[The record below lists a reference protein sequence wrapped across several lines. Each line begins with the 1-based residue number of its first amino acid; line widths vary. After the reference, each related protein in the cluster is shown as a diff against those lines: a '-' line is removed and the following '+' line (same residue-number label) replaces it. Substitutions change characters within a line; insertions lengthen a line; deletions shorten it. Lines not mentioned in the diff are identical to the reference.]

1 MIIVPL
7 ICQAQD
13 RVPLAVSARRDVVA
27 LGASSPSPA
36 ESQTTPARSSGR
48 DSLLNGTL
56 IGFAAGAGF
65 GIAFAHG
72 FSDHR
77 NAGDYSSGA
86 LIVGGLGA
94 AVGLG
99 IDALFE
105 RDSRVFARSPRR
117 VPFRPLVSR
126 GIAKMRFLMRR

>member
-1 MIIVPL
+1 MRMSGRCLSGAGAMIIVPL

-27 LGASSPSPA
+27 LGTSSPSPA
-36 ESQTTPARSSGR
+36 ESQATPARSSGR
-48 DSLLNGTL
+48 DSLLNGAL

-77 NAGDYSSGA
+77 NAGGYSSGA
-86 LIVGGLGA
+86 LKQKQGDGAVVDDGVDEIRLG
-94 AVGLG
+94 
-99 IDALFE
+99 
-105 RDSRVFARSPRR
+105 
-117 VPFRPLVSR
+117 
-126 GIAKMRFLMRR
+126 